1 MSLFKS
7 VFKSVFKRKDVNIFL
22 TFAFL
27 PILVPLL
34 SGFMEGMSSEYTG
47 SFISFLESA
56 VSTQYRFVLP
66 VLLFSLVVSSVFK
79 DEIDSG
85 IMFLYKDIN
94 RKKIFNAKLLSLVV
108 VYSIFLGLTI
118 FMSLVSYYGFMLPKG
133 EVSANFISNQ
143 SSATIKSLFTLISTI
158 NLNLITIALVVM
170 VSITSKTI
178 KSVLAGVFF
187 SLAASVSP
195 MLIGNQYLFPNG
207 YIHFIRSNW
216 ILAYMA
222 AVVISIIYFVIFYV
236 RGMHK
241 FKNVEF

>member
-1 MSLFKS
+1 
-7 VFKSVFKRKDVNIFL
+7 
-22 TFAFL
+22 
-27 PILVPLL
+27 
-34 SGFMEGMSSEYTG
+34 MEGMSSEYTG
-47 SFISFLESA
+47 NFLSFLESA

-66 VLLFSLVVSSVFK
+66 ILLFSLVVSSVFK

-94 RKKIFNAKLLSLVV
+94 RKKIFNAKLLSLVA

-118 FMSLVSYYGFMLPKG
+118 FTSIVSYYGFMLPKG
-133 EVSANFISNQ
+133 EVSSNFIANQ

-158 NLNLITIALVVM
+158 NLNLITITLVVM

-195 MLIGNQYLFPNG
+195 MLIGIQYLFPNG
-207 YIHFIRSNW
+207 YIHFIQSNW
-216 ILAYMA
+216 VLSYMA
-222 AVVISIIYFVIFYV
+222 AVVISIIYFVIFT
-236 RGMHK
+236 
-241 FKNVEF
+241 

>member
-1 MSLFKS
+1 MLLFKS

-158 NLNLITIALVVM
+158 NLNLITITLVVM

-195 MLIGNQYLFPNG
+195 MLIGIQYLFPNG

>member
-1 MSLFKS
+1 MLLFKS

-94 RKKIFNAKLLSLVV
+94 RNKIFNAKLLSLVV

-133 EVSANFISNQ
+133 EVSSNFIANQ

-158 NLNLITIALVVM
+158 NLNLITITLVVM

-195 MLIGNQYLFPNG
+195 MLIGIQYLFPNG
-207 YIHFIRSNW
+207 YIHFIQSNW
-216 ILAYMA
+216 VLSYMA

>member
-1 MSLFKS
+1 
-7 VFKSVFKRKDVNIFL
+7 
-22 TFAFL
+22 
-27 PILVPLL
+27 
-34 SGFMEGMSSEYTG
+34 MEGMSSEYTG
-47 SFISFLESA
+47 NFLSFLESA

-66 VLLFSLVVSSVFK
+66 ILLFSLVVSSVFK

-85 IMFLYKDIN
+85 SMFLYKDIN

-118 FMSLVSYYGFMLPKG
+118 FTSLVSYYGFMLPKG
-133 EVSANFISNQ
+133 EVSSNFIANQ

-195 MLIGNQYLFPNG
+195 MLVGIQYLFPNG
-207 YIHFIRSNW
+207 YIHFIQINW
-216 ILAYMA
+216 VLSYMA
-222 AVVISIIYFVIFYV
+222 AVVLSIIYFVIFYV

>member
-1 MSLFKS
+1 MLLFKS

-27 PILVPLL
+27 PVLVPLL

-47 SFISFLESA
+47 NFLSFLESA

-66 VLLFSLVVSSVFK
+66 ILLFSLVVSSVFK

-94 RKKIFNAKLLSLVV
+94 RKKIFNAKLLSLVA

-118 FMSLVSYYGFMLPKG
+118 FTSIVSYYGFMLPKG
-133 EVSANFISNQ
+133 EVSSNFIANQ

-158 NLNLITIALVVM
+158 TLVVM

-195 MLIGNQYLFPNG
+195 MLIGIQYLFPNG
-207 YIHFIRSNW
+207 YIHFIQSNW
-216 ILAYMA
+216 VLSYMA

>member
-47 SFISFLESA
+47 SCISFLESA

-66 VLLFSLVVSSVFK
+66 VLLFSLVISSVFK

-195 MLIGNQYLFPNG
+195 MLIGILYLFPNG

>member
-1 MSLFKS
+1 MLLFKS

-27 PILVPLL
+27 PVLVPLL

-47 SFISFLESA
+47 NFLSFLESA

-66 VLLFSLVVSSVFK
+66 ILLFSLVVSSVFK

-94 RKKIFNAKLLSLVV
+94 RKKIFNAKLLSLVA

-118 FMSLVSYYGFMLPKG
+118 FTSIVSYYGF
-133 EVSANFISNQ
+133 I
-143 SSATIKSLFTLISTI
+143 
-158 NLNLITIALVVM
+158 
-170 VSITSKTI
+170 
-178 KSVLAGVFF
+178 LAGVFF

-195 MLIGNQYLFPNG
+195 MLIGIQYLFPNG
-207 YIHFIRSNW
+207 YIHFIQSNW
-216 ILAYMA
+216 VLSYMA

>member
-1 MSLFKS
+1 
-7 VFKSVFKRKDVNIFL
+7 
-22 TFAFL
+22 
-27 PILVPLL
+27 
-34 SGFMEGMSSEYTG
+34 
-47 SFISFLESA
+47 
-56 VSTQYRFVLP
+56 
-66 VLLFSLVVSSVFK
+66 
-79 DEIDSG
+79 
-85 IMFLYKDIN
+85 MFLYKDIN

-133 EVSANFISNQ
+133 EVSSNFIANQ

-158 NLNLITIALVVM
+158 NLNLITITLVVM

-195 MLIGNQYLFPNG
+195 MLIGIQYLFPNG
-207 YIHFIRSNW
+207 YIHFIQSNW
-216 ILAYMA
+216 VLSYMA

>member
-1 MSLFKS
+1 M
-7 VFKSVFKRKDVNIFL
+7 
-22 TFAFL
+22 
-27 PILVPLL
+27 
-34 SGFMEGMSSEYTG
+34 
-47 SFISFLESA
+47 
-56 VSTQYRFVLP
+56 STQYRFVLP
-66 VLLFSLVVSSVFK
+66 ILLFSLVVSSVFK

-118 FMSLVSYYGFMLPKG
+118 FTSLVSYYGFMLPKG
-133 EVSANFISNQ
+133 EVSSNFIANQ

-195 MLIGNQYLFPNG
+195 MLIGIQYLFPNG
-207 YIHFIRSNW
+207 YIHFIQINW
-216 ILAYMA
+216 VLSYMA
-222 AVVISIIYFVIFYV
+222 AVVLSIIYFVIFYV

>member
-108 VYSIFLGLTI
+108 VYSIFLVLTI

-195 MLIGNQYLFPNG
+195 MLIGIQYLFPNG

>member
-1 MSLFKS
+1 
-7 VFKSVFKRKDVNIFL
+7 
-22 TFAFL
+22 
-27 PILVPLL
+27 
-34 SGFMEGMSSEYTG
+34 MEGMSSEYTG
-47 SFISFLESA
+47 NFLSFLESA

-66 VLLFSLVVSSVFK
+66 ILLFSLVVSSVFK

-118 FMSLVSYYGFMLPKG
+118 FTSLVSYYGFMLPKG
-133 EVSANFISNQ
+133 EVSSNFIANQ

-195 MLIGNQYLFPNG
+195 MLIGIQYLFPNG
-207 YIHFIRSNW
+207 YIHFIQINW
-216 ILAYMA
+216 VLSYMA
-222 AVVISIIYFVIFYV
+222 AVVLSIIYFVIFYV

>member
-27 PILVPLL
+27 PVLVPLL

-47 SFISFLESA
+47 NFLSFLESA

-66 VLLFSLVVSSVFK
+66 ILLFSLVVSSVFK

-118 FMSLVSYYGFMLPKG
+118 FTSIVSYYGFMLPKG
-133 EVSANFISNQ
+133 EVSSNFIANQ

-158 NLNLITIALVVM
+158 NLNLITITLVVM
-170 VSITSKTI
+170 VSITSN

-195 MLIGNQYLFPNG
+195 MLIGIQYLFPNG
-207 YIHFIRSNW
+207 YIHFIQSNW
-216 ILAYMA
+216 VLSYMA

>member
-27 PILVPLL
+27 PVLVPLL
-34 SGFMEGMSSEYTG
+34 SGFTEGMSSEYTG
-47 SFISFLESA
+47 NFLSFLESA

-66 VLLFSLVVSSVFK
+66 ILLFSLVVSSVFK

-94 RKKIFNAKLLSLVV
+94 RKKIFNAKLLSLVA

-118 FMSLVSYYGFMLPKG
+118 FTSIVSYYGFMLPKG
-133 EVSANFISNQ
+133 EVSSNFIANQ

-195 MLIGNQYLFPNG
+195 MLIGIQYLFPNG
-207 YIHFIRSNW
+207 YTHFIQSNW
-216 ILAYMA
+216 VLSYMA

>member
-1 MSLFKS
+1 MLLFKS

-27 PILVPLL
+27 PVLVPLL

-47 SFISFLESA
+47 NFLSFLESA

-66 VLLFSLVVSSVFK
+66 ILLFSLVVSSVFK

-118 FMSLVSYYGFMLPKG
+118 FTSIVSYYGFMLPKG
-133 EVSANFISNQ
+133 EVSSNFIANQ

-178 KSVLAGVFF
+178 KSVLTGVFF

-195 MLIGNQYLFPNG
+195 MLIGIQYLFPNG
-207 YIHFIRSNW
+207 YIHFIQSNW
-216 ILAYMA
+216 VLSYMA
-222 AVVISIIYFVIFYV
+222 AVVISIVYFVIFYV

>member
-158 NLNLITIALVVM
+158 NLNLITITLVVM

-195 MLIGNQYLFPNG
+195 MLIGIQYLFPNG

>member
-1 MSLFKS
+1 
-7 VFKSVFKRKDVNIFL
+7 
-22 TFAFL
+22 
-27 PILVPLL
+27 
-34 SGFMEGMSSEYTG
+34 MEGMSSEYT
-47 SFISFLESA
+47 SNFLSFLESA

-66 VLLFSLVVSSVFK
+66 ILLFSLVVSSVFK

-118 FMSLVSYYGFMLPKG
+118 FTSLVSYYGFMLPKG
-133 EVSANFISNQ
+133 EVSSNFIANQ

-195 MLIGNQYLFPNG
+195 MLIGIQYLFPNG
-207 YIHFIRSNW
+207 YIHFIQINW
-216 ILAYMA
+216 VLSYMA
-222 AVVISIIYFVIFYV
+222 AVVLSIIYFVIFYV

>member
-195 MLIGNQYLFPNG
+195 MLVGIQYLFPNG
-207 YIHFIRSNW
+207 YIHFIQINW
-216 ILAYMA
+216 VLSYMA
-222 AVVISIIYFVIFYV
+222 AVVLSIIYFVIFYV

>member
-56 VSTQYRFVLP
+56 VSTQYRFILP

-195 MLIGNQYLFPNG
+195 MLIGIQYLFPNG

>member
-27 PILVPLL
+27 PGLVPLL
-34 SGFMEGMSSEYTG
+34 SWFMEGMNSEYTG
-47 SFISFLESA
+47 NFLSFLESA

-66 VLLFSLVVSSVFK
+66 ILLFSLVVSSVFK

-118 FMSLVSYYGFMLPKG
+118 FTSLVSYYGFMLPKG
-133 EVSANFISNQ
+133 EVSSNFIANQ

-158 NLNLITIALVVM
+158 NLNLITITLVVM

-195 MLIGNQYLFPNG
+195 MLIGIQYLFPNG
-207 YIHFIRSNW
+207 YIHFIQSNW
-216 ILAYMA
+216 VLSYMA

>member
-118 FMSLVSYYGFMLPKG
+118 FISLVSYYGFMLPKG

-195 MLIGNQYLFPNG
+195 MLIGIQYLFPNG

>member
-1 MSLFKS
+1 
-7 VFKSVFKRKDVNIFL
+7 
-22 TFAFL
+22 
-27 PILVPLL
+27 
-34 SGFMEGMSSEYTG
+34 MSSEYTG

-195 MLIGNQYLFPNG
+195 MLIGIQYLFPNG

>member
-195 MLIGNQYLFPNG
+195 MLIGIQYLFPNG

>member
-27 PILVPLL
+27 PVLVPLL
-34 SGFMEGMSSEYTG
+34 SGFTEGMSSEYTG
-47 SFISFLESA
+47 NFLSFLESA

-66 VLLFSLVVSSVFK
+66 ILLFSLVVSSVFK

-94 RKKIFNAKLLSLVV
+94 RKKIFNAKLLSLVA

-118 FMSLVSYYGFMLPKG
+118 FTSIVSYYGFMLPKG
-133 EVSANFISNQ
+133 EVSSNFIANQ

-158 NLNLITIALVVM
+158 NLNLITITLVVM

-195 MLIGNQYLFPNG
+195 MLIGIQYLFPNG
-207 YIHFIRSNW
+207 YIHFIVSRKP
-216 ILAYMA
+216 LAVL
-222 AVVISIIYFVIFYV
+222 VVPKSF
-236 RGMHK
+236 
-241 FKNVEF
+241 

>member
-195 MLIGNQYLFPNG
+195 MLIGIQYLFPNG
-207 YIHFIRSNW
+207 YIHFIQINW
-216 ILAYMA
+216 VLSYMA
-222 AVVISIIYFVIFYV
+222 AVVLSIIYFVIFYV

>member
-195 MLIGNQYLFPNG
+195 MLIGIQYLFPNG
-207 YIHFIRSNW
+207 YIHFIQSNW
-216 ILAYMA
+216 VLSYMA

>member
-27 PILVPLL
+27 PVLVPLL
-34 SGFMEGMSSEYTG
+34 SGFTEGMSSEYTG
-47 SFISFLESA
+47 NFLSFLESA

-66 VLLFSLVVSSVFK
+66 ILLFSLVVSSVFK

-94 RKKIFNAKLLSLVV
+94 RKKIFNAKLLSLVA

-118 FMSLVSYYGFMLPKG
+118 FTSIVSYYGFMLPKG
-133 EVSANFISNQ
+133 EVSSNFIANQ

-158 NLNLITIALVVM
+158 NLNLITITLVVM

-195 MLIGNQYLFPNG
+195 MLIGIQYLFPNG
-207 YIHFIRSNW
+207 YIHFIQSNW
-216 ILAYMA
+216 VLSYMA

>member
-27 PILVPLL
+27 PVLVPLL

-47 SFISFLESA
+47 NFLSFLESA

-66 VLLFSLVVSSVFK
+66 ILLFSLVVSSVFK

-108 VYSIFLGLTI
+108 VYSIFW
-118 FMSLVSYYGFMLPKG
+118 
-133 EVSANFISNQ
+133 AW
-143 SSATIKSLFTLISTI
+143 LFLWVLCLIMDLCCQKEKFQQTLFRI
-158 NLNLITIALVVM
+158 NLQLQLKV
-170 VSITSKTI
+170 
-178 KSVLAGVFF
+178 
-187 SLAASVSP
+187 
-195 MLIGNQYLFPNG
+195 YLP
-207 YIHFIRSNW
+207 
-216 ILAYMA
+216 
-222 AVVISIIYFVIFYV
+222 
-236 RGMHK
+236 
-241 FKNVEF
+241 

>member
-1 MSLFKS
+1 M
-7 VFKSVFKRKDVNIFL
+7 
-22 TFAFL
+22 
-27 PILVPLL
+27 
-34 SGFMEGMSSEYTG
+34 
-47 SFISFLESA
+47 
-56 VSTQYRFVLP
+56 STQYRFVLP
-66 VLLFSLVVSSVFK
+66 ILLFSLVVSSVFK

-85 IMFLYKDIN
+85 SMFLYKDIN

-118 FMSLVSYYGFMLPKG
+118 FTSIVSYYGFMLPKG
-133 EVSANFISNQ
+133 EVSSNFIANQ

-158 NLNLITIALVVM
+158 NLNLITITLVVM

-195 MLIGNQYLFPNG
+195 MLVGIQYLFPNG
-207 YIHFIRSNW
+207 YIHFIQINW
-216 ILAYMA
+216 VLSYMA
-222 AVVISIIYFVIFYV
+222 AVVLSIIYFVIFYV

>member
-1 MSLFKS
+1 
-7 VFKSVFKRKDVNIFL
+7 
-22 TFAFL
+22 
-27 PILVPLL
+27 
-34 SGFMEGMSSEYTG
+34 MEGMSSEYTG

-195 MLIGNQYLFPNG
+195 MLIGIQYLFPNG

>member
-1 MSLFKS
+1 MLLFKS

-27 PILVPLL
+27 PVLVPLL

-47 SFISFLESA
+47 NFLSFLESA

-66 VLLFSLVVSSVFK
+66 ILLFSLVVSSVFK

-94 RKKIFNAKLLSLVV
+94 RKKIFNAKLLSLVA
-108 VYSIFLGLTI
+108 VYTI
-118 FMSLVSYYGFMLPKG
+118 FTSIVSYYGFMLPKG
-133 EVSANFISNQ
+133 EVSSNFIANQ

-158 NLNLITIALVVM
+158 NLNLITITLVVM

-195 MLIGNQYLFPNG
+195 MLIGIQYLFPNG
-207 YIHFIRSNW
+207 YIHFIQSNW
-216 ILAYMA
+216 VLSYMA

>member
-1 MSLFKS
+1 
-7 VFKSVFKRKDVNIFL
+7 
-22 TFAFL
+22 
-27 PILVPLL
+27 
-34 SGFMEGMSSEYTG
+34 MEGMSSEYTG
-47 SFISFLESA
+47 NFLSFLESA

-66 VLLFSLVVSSVFK
+66 ILLFSLVVSSVFK

-118 FMSLVSYYGFMLPKG
+118 FTSIVSYYGFMLPKG
-133 EVSANFISNQ
+133 EVSSNFIANQ

-158 NLNLITIALVVM
+158 NLNLITITLVVM

-195 MLIGNQYLFPNG
+195 MLIGIQYLFPNG
-207 YIHFIRSNW
+207 YIHFIQSNW
-216 ILAYMA
+216 VLSYMA

>member
-1 MSLFKS
+1 
-7 VFKSVFKRKDVNIFL
+7 
-22 TFAFL
+22 
-27 PILVPLL
+27 
-34 SGFMEGMSSEYTG
+34 MEGMSSEYTG
-47 SFISFLESA
+47 NFLSFLESA

-66 VLLFSLVVSSVFK
+66 ILLFSLVVSSVFK

-118 FMSLVSYYGFMLPKG
+118 FTSLVSYYGFMLPKG
-133 EVSANFISNQ
+133 EVSSNFIANQ

-158 NLNLITIALVVM
+158 NLNLITITLVVM

-195 MLIGNQYLFPNG
+195 MLIGIQYLFPNG
-207 YIHFIRSNW
+207 YIHFIQINW
-216 ILAYMA
+216 VYHIWLQLFFPL
-222 AVVISIIYFVIFYV
+222 STSLFFT
-236 RGMHK
+236 
-241 FKNVEF
+241 

>member
-7 VFKSVFKRKDVNIFL
+7 VFKSVFKRKEVNIFL

-195 MLIGNQYLFPNG
+195 MLIGIQYLFPNG

>member
-1 MSLFKS
+1 MLLFKS

-27 PILVPLL
+27 PVLVPLL
-34 SGFMEGMSSEYTG
+34 SGLMEGMSSEYTG
-47 SFISFLESA
+47 NFLSFLESA

-66 VLLFSLVVSSVFK
+66 ILLFSLVVSSVFK

-94 RKKIFNAKLLSLVV
+94 RKKIFNAKLLSLVA

-118 FMSLVSYYGFMLPKG
+118 FTSIVSYYGFMLPKG
-133 EVSANFISNQ
+133 EVSSNFIANQ

-158 NLNLITIALVVM
+158 NLNLITITLVVM

-195 MLIGNQYLFPNG
+195 MLIGIQYLFPNG
-207 YIHFIRSNW
+207 YIHFIQSNW
-216 ILAYMA
+216 VLSYMA

>member
-27 PILVPLL
+27 PVLVPLL

-195 MLIGNQYLFPNG
+195 MLIGIQYLFPNG
-207 YIHFIRSNW
+207 YIHFIQSNW
-216 ILAYMA
+216 VLSYMA

>member
-1 MSLFKS
+1 
-7 VFKSVFKRKDVNIFL
+7 
-22 TFAFL
+22 
-27 PILVPLL
+27 
-34 SGFMEGMSSEYTG
+34 MEGMSSEYTG
-47 SFISFLESA
+47 NFLSFLESA

-66 VLLFSLVVSSVFK
+66 ILLFSLVVSSVFK

-94 RKKIFNAKLLSLVV
+94 RKKIFNAKLLSLVA

-118 FMSLVSYYGFMLPKG
+118 FTSIVSYYGFMLPKG
-133 EVSANFISNQ
+133 EVSSNFIANQ

-158 NLNLITIALVVM
+158 NLNLITITLVVM

-195 MLIGNQYLFPNG
+195 MLIGIQYLFPNG
-207 YIHFIRSNW
+207 YIHFIQSNW
-216 ILAYMA
+216 VLSYMA

>member
-1 MSLFKS
+1 
-7 VFKSVFKRKDVNIFL
+7 
-22 TFAFL
+22 
-27 PILVPLL
+27 
-34 SGFMEGMSSEYTG
+34 MEGMSSEYTG
-47 SFISFLESA
+47 NFLSFLESA

-66 VLLFSLVVSSVFK
+66 ILLFSLVVSSVFK

-85 IMFLYKDIN
+85 SMFLYKDIN

-118 FMSLVSYYGFMLPKG
+118 FTSLVSYYGFMLPKG
-133 EVSANFISNQ
+133 EVSSNFIANQ

-178 KSVLAGVFF
+178 KSVLAGGFF
-187 SLAASVSP
+187 LLAASVSP
-195 MLIGNQYLFPNG
+195 MLVGIQYLFPNG
-207 YIHFIRSNW
+207 YIHFIQINW
-216 ILAYMA
+216 VLSYMA
-222 AVVISIIYFVIFYV
+222 AVVLSIIYFVIFYV

>member
-27 PILVPLL
+27 PVLVPLL
-34 SGFMEGMSSEYTG
+34 SGFMEGMSSE
-47 SFISFLESA
+47 
-56 VSTQYRFVLP
+56 
-66 VLLFSLVVSSVFK
+66 
-79 DEIDSG
+79 
-85 IMFLYKDIN
+85 YKDIN

-108 VYSIFLGLTI
+108 VYSIFWGLTI
-118 FMSLVSYYGFMLPKG
+118 FTSLVSYYGFMLPKG
-133 EVSANFISNQ
+133 EVSSNFIANQ

-195 MLIGNQYLFPNG
+195 MLIGQ
-207 YIHFIRSNW
+207 
-216 ILAYMA
+216 
-222 AVVISIIYFVIFYV
+222 
-236 RGMHK
+236 RGS
-241 FKNVEF
+241 VLLQ

>member
-27 PILVPLL
+27 PVLVPLL
-34 SGFMEGMSSEYTG
+34 LGFMEGMSSEYTG
-47 SFISFLESA
+47 NFLSFLESA

-66 VLLFSLVVSSVFK
+66 ILLFSLVVSSVFK

-118 FMSLVSYYGFMLPKG
+118 FTSIVSYYGFMLPKG
-133 EVSANFISNQ
+133 EVSSNFIANQ

-158 NLNLITIALVVM
+158 NLNLITITLVVM

-195 MLIGNQYLFPNG
+195 MLIGIQYLFPNG
-207 YIHFIRSNW
+207 YIHFIQSNW
-216 ILAYMA
+216 VLSYMA

>member
-1 MSLFKS
+1 MLLFKS

-195 MLIGNQYLFPNG
+195 MLIGIQYLFPNG